1 VNAGRPRDSLPT
13 VMTTLTLGE
22 VTIDSIVE
30 IDRSSFPTP
39 SMLPESTVEGVA
51 RHFSWLKPHF
61 FDERVGDI
69 GSRVQ
74 TFIVKTPEHLVL
86 IDTCVGNDK
95 LRAEV
100 PAWHRRQGTWLADL
114 GAAGVT
120 PERVD
125 LVICTHLHVD
135 HVGWNTRLDNGRWT
149 PTFPNATY
157 VFAGEEWEYW
167 RHERDACIADS
178 VVPVVEAGRARF
190 VESDHMIDRWLTF
203 EPTPGHTPGH
213 VCVRLTTSGGEA
225 VFSGDLMHRVVQVAE
240 PQWSSRFCYD
250 GKRAAD
256 TRRAF
261 IERHAD
267 TDTVILAAHF
277 PRPGKIVR
285 ANGSHRFVV

>member
-1 VNAGRPRDSLPT
+1 
-13 VMTTLTLGE
+13 MTMLTLGE
-22 VTIDSIVE
+22 VTIDAIVE

-39 SMLPESTVEGVA
+39 SMLPESTAEGVA

-74 TFIVKTPEHLVL
+74 TFVVRTPEHLVL

-95 LRAEV
+95 LREEV

-135 HVGWNTRLDNGRWT
+135 HVGWNTRLVNGRWT

-157 VFAGEEWEYW
+157 IFAGEEWEYW

-190 VESDHMIDRWLTF
+190 VESDHGIDRWLTF

-213 VCVRLTTSGGEA
+213 VSVRLTTSAGEA

-250 GKRAAD
+250 GKRAAE

-277 PRPGKIVR
+277 PRPGRIVR
-285 ANGSHRFVV
+285 ADGSHRFVPAV